1 MNLRAA
7 VVCVV
12 ALVGWSALALA
23 DEKPADEFARVQV
36 RGKLTEWKFQYLE
49 RDQYAVQVS
58 KQGGGT
64 FLLVLPDEAA
74 KKAAKELVGQVV
86 VVDGTLEITQVG
98 DGKRNESKAV
108 VGKVTVKSLKKAD
121 APKD

>member
-1 MNLRAA
+1 MTMRVA

-12 ALVGWSALALA
+12 ALLGGCAFALG

-36 RGKLTEWKFQYLE
+36 RGKLTEWKFNSLE

-64 FLLVLPDEAA
+64 FLLVLADDAA
-74 KKAAKELVGQVV
+74 RKAAKDLVGQVV
-86 VVDGTLEITQVG
+86 VVEGTLEITQVG
-98 DGKRNESKAV
+98 DGKRNESRAT

-121 APKD
+121 PKD